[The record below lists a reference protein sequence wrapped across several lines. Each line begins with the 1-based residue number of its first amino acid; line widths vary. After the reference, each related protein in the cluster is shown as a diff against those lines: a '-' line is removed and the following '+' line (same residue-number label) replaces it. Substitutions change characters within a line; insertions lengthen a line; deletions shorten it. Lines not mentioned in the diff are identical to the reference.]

1 MTGITPTRSHDGK
14 ILRNR
19 PSVVHDAEVAR
30 YNFVLQHGAGWYV
43 DPVSVVSDD
52 DDGALGG
59 RGGRTV
65 TLKPFFSWHYYQS
78 GLKWIL
84 KADYNI

>member
-1 MTGITPTRSHDGK
+1 M
-14 ILRNR
+14 
-19 PSVVHDAEVAR
+19 VHDAEVAR

-65 TLKPFFSWHYYQS
+65 ILKPFFFHSIITNQ
-78 GLKWIL
+78 
-84 KADYNI
+84 D